1 MNDRPSDERD
11 RAHESVRALA
21 SRVETAAAWTTISAA
36 IDRAPHAR
44 LRRRGLSAAV
54 VVAALAIGGVLVA
67 TLTSGG
73 RGSSVAV
80 SPSTAPALADCVLPA
95 LPQPGAG
102 TTPNDLAGPAVSALK
117 GGAVLAPFSLDGGK
131 FSVSPP
137 LTGAAP
143 VVTARQA
150 ECAALASI
158 DPSGSRS
165 PLGLAVE
172 YGGAAVGYGQVT
184 IAPELIA
191 NPAPNLMGQTNQNTK
206 PSMPL
211 PTPYQDRPAW
221 LVVVKNVLIFNGRFN
236 GPSQGVSIPKAGPEQ
251 YGYLV
256 FVVDAQTGSDA
267 LMYAESQPGPGAM
280 IAAYVSVPVEQIS
293 VPWTLVSRSPNGYA
307 GTIDATVL
315 PCDGYPNPVSVD
327 ATRAAV
333 GVVVQRPVGASCGAP
348 LQVTLPLVAA
358 TVTSD
363 LPAEIAHDP
372 LGPAI
377 TSDSGERTP
386 ADPSRVLR
394 LLKET
399 DNGSTIH
406 MTAGSVVV
414 LPHLNGANPDVSSGT
429 SSDPIV
435 VGGLDGSAHNAVGEF
450 RAWHAGRADLTIPTS
465 GCAYPKSNALPCT
478 GSWTVHVIV
487 D

>member
-1 MNDRPSDERD
+1 MNDQPSDERD
-11 RAHESVRALA
+11 RAHESVRALS

-36 IDRAPHAR
+36 IDRAPRVR
-44 LRRRGLSAAV
+44 LRRRVLSAAV
-54 VVAALAIGGVLVA
+54 VVAVLAIGGVLVA
-67 TLTSGG
+67 TLTTGG

-117 GGAVLAPFSLDGGK
+117 GGPVLAPFSLDGGK

-137 LTGAAP
+137 LAGDAP
-143 VVTARQA
+143 VVTAQQA

-158 DPSGSRS
+158 DPSGSSS
-165 PLGLAVE
+165 PLGLATD

-191 NPAPNLMGQTNQNTK
+191 HPAPNLMGQTNQNTK
-206 PSMPL
+206 PSIPR
-211 PTPYQDRPAW
+211 PRPYQHRLAW
-221 LVVVKNVLIFNGRFN
+221 LVVVKNVLIFH
-236 GPSQGVSIPKAGPEQ
+236 GPSGGVSIPKPGPEQ

-267 LMYAESQPGPGAM
+267 LMYAESQPGPGGM
-280 IAAYVSVPVEQIS
+280 IAAAVSVPVEQIS
-293 VPWTLVSRSPNGYA
+293 VPWTLVSRSPGGYR
-307 GTIDATVL
+307 GTVEASVL
-315 PCDGYPNPVSVD
+315 PCDGYPKPVSVE

-333 GVVVQRPVGASCGAP
+333 GVVVQRPFGASCGAAV
-348 LQVTLPLVAA
+348 QVTLPLIAA

-363 LPAEIAHDP
+363 LPVDIAHDP

-377 TSDSGERTP
+377 TTYSGAQTP
-386 ADPSRVLR
+386 GDPSRSLR
-394 LLKET
+394 LLRET
-399 DNGSTIH
+399 DKGSTIQ
-406 MTAGSVVV
+406 MTVGSVVV
-414 LPHLNGANPDVSSGT
+414 APHLNGANPDVSSAT
-429 SSDPIV
+429 SSDPGVI
-435 VGGLDGSAHNAVGEF
+435 GGLDGSAHNSNGEF

-465 GCAYPKSNALPCT
+465 GCAYPKSNAPPCT
-478 GSWTVHVIV
+478 GSWTVHIV
-487 D
+487 AG

>member
-21 SRVETAAAWTTISAA
+21 SRVETAAAWTAISAA
-36 IDRAPHAR
+36 IDRAPRAR
-44 LRRRGLSAAV
+44 LRRRVLTAAV
-54 VVAALAIGGVLVA
+54 VVAALAISGVLVA
-67 TLTSGG
+67 THTTGG
-73 RGSSVAV
+73 RGSSVEV
-80 SPSTAPALADCVLPA
+80 SPSTVPALADCALPA

-117 GGAVLAPFSLDGGK
+117 GGPVLAPFSLDAGK

-137 LTGAAP
+137 LTGDAR
-143 VVTARQA
+143 VVTAQQA

-158 DPSGSRS
+158 DPGGSRS
-165 PLGLAVE
+165 PLGLAMG
-172 YGGAAVGYGQVT
+172 YGGAAIGYGRVT

-191 NPAPNLMGQTNQNTK
+191 NPAPNLMGQTNENTK
-206 PSMPL
+206 PSVPR
-211 PTPYQDRPAW
+211 PTPYQHRLAW
-221 LVVVKNVLIFNGRFN
+221 LVVVKNVLIFNGPPGGF
-236 GPSQGVSIPKAGPEQ
+236 SIPKPGPEQ

-256 FVVDAQTGSDA
+256 FVVDAETGSDA
-267 LMYAESQPGPGAM
+267 LMYAESQPGPGGM

-293 VPWTLVSRSPNGYA
+293 VPWTLVSRSPNGYS
-307 GTIDATVL
+307 GTIDATIL
-315 PCDGYPNPVSVD
+315 TCDGYPNPVSVD

-333 GVVVQRPVGASCGAP
+333 GVVVQRAVGASCGAP
-348 LQVTLPLVAA
+348 VQVTLPLVAA

-377 TSDSGERTP
+377 TPDSGERTP
-386 ADPSRVLR
+386 GDPSRVLR
-394 LLKET
+394 LLNET

-406 MTAGSVVV
+406 MAVGSVVV

-429 SSDPIV
+429 SSDPTV
-435 VGGLDGSAHNAVGEF
+435 VGGLDGSAHNAIGEF
-450 RAWHAGRADLTIPTS
+450 RAWNAGRADLTIPTS

-478 GSWTVHVIV
+478 GPWTVHIIV